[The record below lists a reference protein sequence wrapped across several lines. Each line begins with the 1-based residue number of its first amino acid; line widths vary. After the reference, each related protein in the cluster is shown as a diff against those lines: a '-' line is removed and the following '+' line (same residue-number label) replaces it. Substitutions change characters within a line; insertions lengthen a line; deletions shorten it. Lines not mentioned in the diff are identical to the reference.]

1 MSFDFVTLLNYNFKE
16 DEQIPEKFEYAIGS
30 NCIGSNPTGRQYS
43 KDTLIKCIGAD
54 GLVIG
59 KLSFD
64 KNLIVFYDTDIEQV
78 RLFDEFFSQV
88 VIPIFT
94 AHVIPHRT
102 ISKEITLEAFCK
114 EVVDYL
120 KEYQHVI
127 PYKRGGAKPHCSTFF
142 VTTNVIQGYDTL
154 AELSKMGLG
163 AALFGD
169 KVVITPPSK
178 KQIKQIQEMGFNVY
192 RNGVCLFPIM

>member
-1 MSFDFVTLLNYNFKE
+1 MSFDFITLLNYNFKE
-16 DEQIPEKFEYAIGS
+16 EEAIPEKFDYSIGS
-30 NCIGSNPTGRQYS
+30 NCIGSNPTGRQHS
-43 KDTLIKCIGAD
+43 KDTFIKDLGVEGI
-54 GLVIG
+54 VIG

-64 KNLIVFYDTDIEQV
+64 KNLIVFYDTHTEQL
-78 RLFDEFFSQV
+78 RLFDEFFSQCILPQFTNNI
-88 VIPIFT
+88 IPF
-94 AHVIPHRT
+94 RS
-102 ISKEITLEAFCK
+102 ISKDITLESFCK

-120 KEYQHVI
+120 KEYQYVI

-142 VTTNVIQGYDTL
+142 VTTNSIQGYDTL

-163 AALFGD
+163 AALFND

-178 KQIKQIQEMGFNVY
+178 KQIKQIQEMGLNVY

>member
-1 MSFDFVTLLNYNFKE
+1 MSFDFITILNYNFKE
-16 DEQIPEKFEYAIGS
+16 DETIPEKFEYSISS
-30 NCIGSNPTGRQYS
+30 NCIGSNPTGRQHS
-43 KDTLIKCIGAD
+43 KDTLIKDLGVEGI
-54 GLVIG
+54 VIG

-64 KNLIVFYDTDIEQV
+64 KNLILFYDTNTEQV
-78 RLFDEFFSQV
+78 RLFDEFFSQCV
-88 VIPIFT
+88 LPTFT

-142 VTTNVIQGYDTL
+142 VAINSFQGYDTL
-154 AELSKMGLG
+154 AELSEMGLG
-163 AALFGD
+163 AALFDD
-169 KVVITPPSK
+169 KIVITPPSK
-178 KQIKQIQEMGFNVY
+178 KQIKQIQEMGLNVY